1 MVLSPTPI
9 ALLHLRPENLRE
21 MVTHQSLNNRIRHS
35 VERSNTFPSIATS
48 TLSAA
53 ETYVRSLMVTI
64 V

>member
-1 MVLSPTPI
+1 
-9 ALLHLRPENLRE
+9 